1 MNGYGHTPKRM
12 GAKLGQN
19 TKHIGLALREAR
31 LAQGLSHADIAAV
44 IKIQPQFLSAIE
56 NLSKDDLPSAGYVLG
71 YVRSYAKFLGLDGGK
86 AVAQYKIDSEISG
99 ALPMRDRP
107 HFVPRRKIRLP
118 RAIVP
123 ATMVLAVAGML
134 TLWYGTQTETQAAAP
149 TTVPDLSIAEAASI
163 AVHVPAAMTAPDM
176 LTIRALAPSW
186 IQIKDARGDV
196 VISRIFVTGETWQTP
211 RGSGA
216 SLSARDGGAVR
227 LYVGDLNTGALGE
240 QGVALLDMPL
250 PE

>member
-1 MNGYGHTPKRM
+1 M
-12 GAKLGQN
+12 GLDTQ
-19 TKHIGLALREAR
+19 HIGTQLREAR
-31 LAQGLSHADIAAV
+31 LAQGLSYADIAV
-44 IKIQPQFLSAIE
+44 VTKIQPQFLTAIE
-56 NLSKDDLPSAGYVLG
+56 NLSKADLPSAGYVLG
-71 YVRSYAKFLGLDGGK
+71 YVRSYANYLGLDGTK
-86 AVAQYKIDSEISG
+86 AVAQYKIDSEMSG

-107 HFVPRRKIRLP
+107 HFVPKRKIRLP

-123 ATMVLAVAGML
+123 ATTVLAVAAML

-149 TTVPDLSIAEAASI
+149 INAVDLSADAA
-163 AVHVPAAMTAPDM
+163 APVPAAMTDPDM

-196 VISRIFVTGETWQTP
+196 IISRIFVTGETWQTP

-216 SLSARDGGAVR
+216 SLSVRDGGAVR
-227 LYVGDLNTGALGE
+227 LYVGEQNTGALGE